1 MIKTK
6 YGNASIDNEGYYRI
20 HTKTEGNRNK
30 LLHRLIFEEEHGKLS
45 VNDIV
50 HHKDGDR
57 LNNDLS
63 NLELISKE
71 AHDNKHGFEKSLKTN
86 TTGYYRVSKQFDPH
100 FKQGF
105 RWRYCYSENGKQ
117 KCLKSV
123 DLGLL
128 KDKVLAKGLPWI
140 EFEGGE

>member
-71 AHDNKHGFEKSLKTN
+71 MIIVLCNHYFASPYTEM
-86 TTGYYRVSKQFDPH
+86 Y
-100 FKQGF
+100 
-105 RWRYCYSENGKQ
+105 
-117 KCLKSV
+117 
-123 DLGLL
+123 LGN
-128 KDKVLAKGLPWI
+128 DH
-140 EFEGGE
+140 